1 MSNKKNGFTLIEVL
15 TVIAI
20 LGIIALLV
28 FGNFIR
34 SLKKARDSRRKQDLN
49 QIRTALD
56 VYYSVHEA
64 YPTAT
69 EPPGLVWGGTL
80 TDDDDR
86 VFMQKLPSDVNANL
100 NYVYQAP
107 STGDYFILYS
117 CLENTEDIDYDKI
130 TPIVEPDCGDE
141 CSNTCHYG
149 ISSSNK
155 TP

>member
-1 MSNKKNGFTLIEVL
+1 MNNKKRGFTLIEVL

-56 VYYSVHEA
+56 VYYSVHEV

-80 TDDDDR
+80 TDGNR
-86 VFMQKLPSDVNANL
+86 VFMQKIPSDVNANL
-100 NYVYQAP
+100 NYVYQ
-107 STGDYFILYS
+107 SRDSGDAFVLYS
-117 CLENTEDIDYDKI
+117 CLENSEDIDYDKI
-130 TPIVEPDCGDE
+130 TPVVEPDCGDE

-149 ISSSNK
+149 ISSSNA